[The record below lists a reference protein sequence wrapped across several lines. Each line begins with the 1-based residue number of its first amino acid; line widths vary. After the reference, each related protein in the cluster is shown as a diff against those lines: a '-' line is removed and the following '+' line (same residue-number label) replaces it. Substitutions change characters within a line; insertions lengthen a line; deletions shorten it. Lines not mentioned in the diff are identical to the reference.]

1 MKKIILIVFMFLFCI
16 VGINAKTI
24 KNLNLSKIKYET
36 YDVRGNKQEGNLNF
50 TTIYIHDIK
59 EL

>member
-24 KNLNLSKIKYET
+24 KNLNLKKIKY
-36 YDVRGNKQEGNLNF
+36 
-50 TTIYIHDIK
+50 
-59 EL
+59 

>member
-50 TTIYIHDIK
+50 TTIYIYI
-59 EL
+59 